1 MKEEALVISIIMNHG
16 TFDGKYVLM
25 KGIKNEPV
33 SALDGLS
40 LVREVA

>member
-1 MKEEALVISIIMNHG
+1 MNEALVMNHG

-25 KGIKNEPV
+25 KGIKNELV